1 MGNRTLFYPHLQQKN
16 KNQTPSLA
24 GAETPENQQN
34 IDSPSWGLV
43 TTNIKAVSRD
53 VFFRGEGGT
62 KVLTFE
68 RKVQNLV
75 TGALLA
81 EEDLFNVRANALSR
95 ISS

>member
-1 MGNRTLFYPHLQQKN
+1 M
-16 KNQTPSLA
+16 
-24 GAETPENQQN
+24 
-34 IDSPSWGLV
+34 
-43 TTNIKAVSRD
+43 
-53 VFFRGEGGT
+53 FFRGEGGT

-81 EEDLFNVRANALSR
+81 EEDLFNMRANALSR